1 MNPGDVTQTGYNNAT
16 LVQQGNA
23 DYASINRNGF
33 NNTVSIKQH

>member
-1 MNPGDVTQTGYNNAT
+1 M
-16 LVQQGNA
+16 QQGNA

>member
-1 MNPGDVTQTGYNNAT
+1 M
-16 LVQQGNA
+16 VQQGNA